1 MERNYDGEY
10 DSIGDE
16 PAFVTY
22 YESGQVMMQEWYKDG
37 KYHREA
43 GPAIIEY
50 AEDGQVI
57 AEKYFL
63 DGVEVPGTASL
74 FGYVS

>member
-1 MERNYDGEY
+1 
-10 DSIGDE
+10 
-16 PAFVTY
+16 
-22 YESGQVMMQEWYKDG
+22 MMQEWYEDG